1 MTVTVTHVT
10 VTLVTENDARW
21 VIEARPWDDPAGAA
35 LRKEQRAELD
45 ARYGSDDHEPG
56 PLPSAADIDHFLVA
70 ADPASGVALGC
81 GALRRL
87 DSTSAEIKRM
97 YVVPHARG
105 TGLATAL
112 LRALEAA
119 AVERGWTTIRL
130 ETGTFQPDA
139 QRFYEREGY
148 RQIPLFGVYIGS
160 SVSLCYERS
169 LT

>member
-1 MTVTVTHVT
+1 MTDTG
-10 VTLVTENDARW
+10 ARW

-35 LRKEQRAELD
+35 LRKEQRVELD
-45 ARYGSDDHEPG
+45 ARYGSGDHEPR

-70 ADPASGVALGC
+70 VDPASGVALGC

-87 DSTSAEIKRM
+87 DETSAEIKRM

-130 ETGTFQPDA
+130 ETGNAQPDA
-139 QRFYEREGY
+139 QRFYAREGY
-148 RQIPLFGVYIGS
+148 RQIPLFGIYVGS
-160 SVSLCYERS
+160 PVSVCYERELS
-169 LT
+169 

>member
-1 MTVTVTHVT
+1 M
-10 VTLVTENDARW
+10 
-21 VIEARPWDDPAGAA
+21 IEARPWDDPVGAA

-45 ARYGSDDHEPG
+45 ARYGYEDHEPG

-70 ADPASGVALGC
+70 LDPASGAALGC

-87 DSTSAEIKRM
+87 DDTSAEVKRM

-105 TGLATAL
+105 TGVATAL

-130 ETGTFQPDA
+130 ETGTAQPDA
-139 QRFYEREGY
+139 QRFYLREGY
-148 RQIPLFGVYIGS
+148 HPIPQFGVYIGS
-160 SVSLCYERS
+160 PVSLCYERK

>member
-1 MTVTVTHVT
+1 MALTVTHVT
-10 VTLVTENDARW
+10 VTPVTTKW
-21 VIEARPWDDPAGAA
+21 VIETRPWDDPEGAA

-56 PLPSAADIDHFLVA
+56 PLPSAGDIDRFLVA
-70 ADPASGVALGC
+70 VDPASGVALAC

-87 DSTSAEIKRM
+87 DATSAEIKRM

-105 TGLATAL
+105 TGVATAM

-119 AVERGWTTIRL
+119 AVEHGWTAIRL

-148 RQIPLFGVYIGS
+148 TPIPQFGVYIGS
-160 SVSLCYERS
+160 EVSLCYARELS
-169 LT
+169 

>member
-1 MTVTVTHVT
+1 VTDSGTDW
-10 VTLVTENDARW
+10 E
-21 VIEARPWDDPAGAA
+21 IEVRPWDDPDGAA
-35 LRKEQRAELD
+35 LRKEQRVELD
-45 ARYGSDDHEPG
+45 ARYGRDDHEPG

-70 ADPASGVALGC
+70 VDPASRVALAC

-87 DSTSAEIKRM
+87 DSTSAEVKRM

-105 TGLATAL
+105 TGIATAL

-130 ETGTFQPDA
+130 ETGTAQPDA

-148 RQIPLFGVYIGS
+148 ARIPHFGVYVGS
-160 SVSLCYERS
+160 AVSVCYERV
-169 LT
+169 LI